1 MKTYLTDVEQKDWE
15 ILFLGKA
22 IWANGFKVA
31 ELDKKTDQWKCCN
44 LDKFNCA
51 EKQDEIEK
59 KLAEE

>member
-1 MKTYLTDVEQKDWE
+1 
-15 ILFLGKA
+15 
-22 IWANGFKVA
+22 VA
-31 ELDKKTDQWKCCN
+31 ELDKKTAQWKCYN